1 MKGSPFKLKSPL
13 YNHEPGHVDAL
24 GTINPTSIGMAKNT
38 VGQNKSV
45 ITSPST
51 GEVLSGVDGDTSIE
65 TTSPQDNV
73 NNLLTKIDDADKAY
87 GTAFENDG
95 RSSGQFEK
103 RINKAT
109 DEGKLGRVQRLKN
122 RKAGFMESQANKLE
136 KAGGT
141 LTNDQKIALN
151 KAGDEA
157 KGTNAG
163 RGFRAFLNR
172 DSKVRKVDPVPVKK
186 ENEDKNEGELTTGNS
201 SGKSISIKMNK
212 PDFSS
217 VEKKNGISD
226 EERASRRQASG
237 NYNEDGTPK
246 PKKERD

>member
-109 DEGKLGRVQRLKN
+109 DEGKLGRAQRLKN
-122 RKAGFMESQANKLE
+122 RKAGFMQSQANKVR
-136 KAGGT
+136 KQGGK
-141 LTNDQKIALN
+141 LTSEQSTALVD
-151 KAGDEA
+151 ATSQA
-157 KGTNAG
+157 KGTGVGNFLRKKVGNKMPMYKSENNGKPFG
-163 RGFRAFLNR
+163 RKLASQNL
-172 DSKVRKVDPVPVKK
+172 
-186 ENEDKNEGELTTGNS
+186 S
-201 SGKSISIKMNK
+201 SGIVQSSSYNDPLAKDNVTQVKRSLAGTHRADGSIN
-212 PDFSS
+212 PNR
-217 VEKKNGISD
+217 KK
-226 EERASRRQASG
+226 
-237 NYNEDGTPK
+237 
-246 PKKERD
+246 